1 MKNRIEFSRKR
12 LVTVIVVLIL
22 LLCMIFREKLIQT
35 YVVVARKNLVAYA
48 ENLLDSDDRQSDHY
62 GFWKVRSYPEEQMV
76 EFHAGGFGLAPSSTY
91 KGFYYSA
98 DNVHK
103 VFSVADK
110 SLSTM
115 DVAGDHAT

>member
-48 ENLLDSDDRQSDHY
+48 ENLLDSDDRQSDRY
-62 GFWKVRSYPEEQMV
+62 GF
-76 EFHAGGFGLAPSSTY
+76 
-91 KGFYYSA
+91 
-98 DNVHK
+98 
-103 VFSVADK
+103 
-110 SLSTM
+110 
-115 DVAGDHAT
+115 